1 MEGVL
6 LLWGRGWSVPACR
19 RACLALAAVLVDTI
33 AVLLDVPRWD
43 RFRPAVADR
52 WKEKPDPASG
62 MFYDLGSHMLDQVGL
77 CALRMEQGPFP
88 SPAPLI
94 AAVESADAGQGHTC
108 PHFSIAHSCALV
120 PSRRCT
126 SCLGFLSGSRQTCC
140 GSDPTPKWTTALRW
154 VRQNIP
160 AR

>member
-19 RACLALAAVLVDTI
+19 RACLALAAVL
-33 AVLLDVPRWD
+33 AVFDGSRWD

-62 MFYDLGSHMLDQVGL
+62 MFYDLGSHMLDQVGV

-88 SPAPLI
+88 
-94 AAVESADAGQGHTC
+94 
-108 PHFSIAHSCALV
+108 
-120 PSRRCT
+120 
-126 SCLGFLSGSRQTCC
+126 C
-140 GSDPTPKWTTALRW
+140 GP
-154 VRQNIP
+154 
-160 AR
+160 